1 MRNLTL
7 IDPICE
13 GGGRRPGRRLASV
26 QRQEARDFSRLQVAA
41 VRTDHEA
48 RARRRLGNGEGQGL
62 TNHSVSIVG

>member
-1 MRNLTL
+1 M

-41 VRTDHEA
+41 DGTDHEA
-48 RARRRLGNGEGQGL
+48 RARRRIGNRERQGE
-62 TNHSVSIVG
+62 TNQSNNRAVK